1 VNQSRTNLM
10 SRSSS
15 VRSTNSSC
23 LSTAITLDVRR

>member
-1 VNQSRTNLM
+1 M

-23 LSTAITLDVRR
+23 LSTAITLRRSSLTVLV